1 MNCFSSKQGISDITY
16 KNTTKYYS
24 KSSKYNIL
32 NSSNTIKTKCKKL
45 NIITNKSNEMKK
57 LSYNGNQLKLED
69 HQTLMRTFSY
79 CRRKLDKG

>member
-16 KNTTKYYS
+16 KKTTKHYS

-45 NIITNKSNEMKK
+45 NIITNKSNEMK
-57 LSYNGNQLKLED
+57 E
-69 HQTLMRTFSY
+69 H
-79 CRRKLDKG
+79 

>member
-1 MNCFSSKQGISDITY
+1 MNCFSSTQGISDITY

-57 LSYNGNQLKLED
+57 LSYNGN
-69 HQTLMRTFSY
+69 
-79 CRRKLDKG
+79 

>member
-24 KSSKYNIL
+24 KSSKYIL

-57 LSYNGNQLKLED
+57 LSYNGN
-69 HQTLMRTFSY
+69 
-79 CRRKLDKG
+79 